1 MPSYVAFPLTYN
13 IDTRGNITSVLYY
26 DQISVYLRTS
36 LLDKVGDAQSI
47 AVSYQNRYTM
57 QLSGD
62 RLSCPEMYGR
72 ISDIVDQGGVQRPNP
87 GILPTITDDKWKSA
101 QGLVIE

>member
-1 MPSYVAFPLTYN
+1 
-13 IDTRGNITSVLYY
+13 
-26 DQISVYLRTS
+26 
-36 LLDKVGDAQSI
+36 
-47 AVSYQNRYTM
+47 M

-101 QGLVIE
+101 QGLVIGCIAALILVIFGVWAIRVERQHKKAFKKRTALVIPS